1 MIQRDRAGECRETD
15 IKNSEKHSAVNTV
28 VYNETKQSHR
38 NRIDSANRALRIL
51 DADRQNSIVESTKRY
66 GKIVSPLQM
75 STFKAT
81 LCVPLISFV
90 NGISSLISAFYC

>member
-66 GKIVSPLQM
+66 GKIVSPLHDVHVQ
-75 STFKAT
+75 SD
-81 LCVPLISFV
+81 PLRSPDLFCKW
-90 NGISSLISAFYC
+90 YQ